1 MVEVKK
7 VLDDLRKI
15 NGLNNISLLNEE
27 DKDIIRNLEEENNIG
42 VIECI
47 ERKYVIVLTHNSEFR
62 EPEKD
67 IVVQNGNGIIFPAL
81 EFPEIKANNVVSS
94 SPGINVHNYLRKKFS
109 MDIDDEHATLL
120 VGFNL

>member
-1 MVEVKK
+1 MVEIKK
-7 VLDDLRKI
+7 IIDDLNRI
-15 NGLNNISLLNEE
+15 NGLGNINLLNEK
-27 DKDIIRNLEEENNIG
+27 DRDIIRNLEEENNIG

-47 ERKYVIVLTHNSEFR
+47 ERRYVIVVTHNSNFR

-81 EFPEIKANNVVSS
+81 EFPEIKADSVISS
-94 SPGINVHNYLRKKFS
+94 SPGINVHNYLRKKFN
-109 MDIDDEHATLL
+109 MNIDDEHATLL